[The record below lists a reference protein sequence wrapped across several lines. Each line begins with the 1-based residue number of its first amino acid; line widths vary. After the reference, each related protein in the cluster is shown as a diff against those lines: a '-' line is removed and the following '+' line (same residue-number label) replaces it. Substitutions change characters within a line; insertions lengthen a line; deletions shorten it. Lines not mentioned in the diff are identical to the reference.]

1 MLLDMVMG
9 DKREYGTGTLY
20 VGKDGCWWARWRTSD
35 GRRPHRKL
43 GPART
48 SGRREGLTKK
58 EAEAKLRELVLAD
71 NGGERSR
78 NRAAPTVKEMG
89 DALIARMRRDDLKK
103 SHIET
108 ASGHLRKHI
117 NPLLGDML
125 VSEVVES
132 DTERLVTRLT
142 NAGLAPKTI
151 HNYIGTFHSVMGL
164 AVRGRH
170 IERNPAA
177 MAELPKVRKSKT
189 LRFLNHDEL
198 DRVIS
203 TPLPESDQE
212 LVAAFPPSRKKDR
225 TSEFGGPQAVRDWW
239 PVLRMLILMAAMT
252 GMRLG
257 ELRALR
263 WSDIDYRA
271 MKIRVRREYVRGQYD
286 TPKSLG
292 SERGIPLAA
301 RLVTELDEHHQRTVW
316 NQDSDLVLAHPH
328 TGRPLDHARIGLHY
342 HAALVRADVRKI
354 RVHDLRHTFGT
365 TMAASGKVSL
375 RTLQEWMGHED
386 IRTTQIYA
394 DYMPGE
400 RESELIDDA
409 FAPRTNRGPIFAKEP
424 LRDPLERL

>member
-1 MLLDMVMG
+1 MLLVMG
-9 DKREYGTGTLY
+9 DRREYGTGTLY
-20 VGKDGCWWARWRTSD
+20 IGKDGCWWARWRTRD
-35 GRRPHRKL
+35 DRRPHRKL

-48 SGRREGLTKK
+48 PGRREGLTKK
-58 EAEAKLRELVLAD
+58 EAEAKLRELMIGD

-89 DALIARMRRDDLKK
+89 DALIARMRRDDLKN

-117 NPLLGDML
+117 NPMLRDML

-151 HNYIGTFHSVMGL
+151 RNYIGTFHSVMGL

-198 DRVIS
+198 NRVIS

-225 TSEFGGPQAVRDWW
+225 TSEFGGPQAARDWW
-239 PVLRMLILMAAMT
+239 PVLRMLILLAAMT

-286 TPKSLG
+286 EPKSLG

-301 RLVTELDEHHQRTVW
+301 RLVTELDEHHKHSVW
-316 NQDSDLVLAHPH
+316 NQDDDLVLAHPH

-365 TMAASGKVSL
+365 TMAASAPASAPSRNGWVT
-375 RTLQEWMGHED
+375 RTSA
-386 IRTTQIYA
+386 RPRSTPTTCPA
-394 DYMPGE
+394 SASP
-400 RESELIDDA
+400 
-409 FAPRTNRGPIFAKEP
+409 N
-424 LRDPLERL
+424 

>member
-1 MLLDMVMG
+1 
-9 DKREYGTGTLY
+9 
-20 VGKDGCWWARWRTSD
+20 
-35 GRRPHRKL
+35 
-43 GPART
+43 
-48 SGRREGLTKK
+48 
-58 EAEAKLRELVLAD
+58 LVLAD
-71 NGGERSR
+71 NGGERSG

-89 DALIARMRRDDLKK
+89 DALIARMRRDDLKR

-117 NPLLGDML
+117 NPMLGDML

-151 HNYIGTFHSVMGL
+151 RNYIGTFHSVMGL

-177 MAELPKVRKSKT
+177 MAELPKVRKSKR

-198 DRVIS
+198 NRVVS

-239 PVLRMLILMAAMT
+239 PVLRMMILLAAMT

-286 TPKSLG
+286 KPKSLG

-342 HAALVRADVRKI
+342 HAALVRADVRRI

-394 DYMPGE
+394 DYMPAE

-409 FAPRTNRGPIFAKEP
+409 FAPRTIRGPIFAKEP

>member
-1 MLLDMVMG
+1 MQQEAVRT
-9 DKREYGTGTLY
+9 KRSRRGPDPFRRDPAALQSTSPCLPSAQASQ
-20 VGKDGCWWARWRTSD
+20 ARCDRTPFA
-35 GRRPHRKL
+35 RLTRPTAAASL

-58 EAEAKLRELVLAD
+58 EAGGKLRELVLAD

-108 ASGHLRKHI
+108 VSGHLRKHI
-117 NPLLGDML
+117 NPLLGEML

-170 IERNPAA
+170 IERNPAT

-198 DRVIS
+198 DRVVS
-203 TPLPESDQE
+203 TELPESDRE

-225 TSEFGGPQAVRDWW
+225 TSEFGGPQAVRGLVARSAHAD
-239 PVLRMLILMAAMT
+239 PDGGDDRHAS
-252 GMRLG
+252 R
-257 ELRALR
+257 RA
-263 WSDIDYRA
+263 
-271 MKIRVRREYVRGQYD
+271 EG
-286 TPKSLG
+286 
-292 SERGIPLAA
+292 
-301 RLVTELDEHHQRTVW
+301 
-316 NQDSDLVLAHPH
+316 
-328 TGRPLDHARIGLHY
+328 
-342 HAALVRADVRKI
+342 AALV
-354 RVHDLRHTFGT
+354 
-365 TMAASGKVSL
+365 
-375 RTLQEWMGHED
+375 
-386 IRTTQIYA
+386 
-394 DYMPGE
+394 
-400 RESELIDDA
+400 
-409 FAPRTNRGPIFAKEP
+409 
-424 LRDPLERL
+424 

>member
-1 MLLDMVMG
+1 MLLVMG

-20 VGKDGCWWARWRTSD
+20 VGKDGCWWARWRTRD

-142 NAGLAPKTI
+142 NAALAPKTI

-177 MAELPKVRKSKT
+177 MA
-189 LRFLNHDEL
+189 
-198 DRVIS
+198 
-203 TPLPESDQE
+203 
-212 LVAAFPPSRKKDR
+212 
-225 TSEFGGPQAVRDWW
+225 
-239 PVLRMLILMAAMT
+239 
-252 GMRLG
+252 
-257 ELRALR
+257 
-263 WSDIDYRA
+263 
-271 MKIRVRREYVRGQYD
+271 
-286 TPKSLG
+286 
-292 SERGIPLAA
+292 A
-301 RLVTELDEHHQRTVW
+301 RQ
-316 NQDSDLVLAHPH
+316 
-328 TGRPLDHARIGLHY
+328 
-342 HAALVRADVRKI
+342 
-354 RVHDLRHTFGT
+354 
-365 TMAASGKVSL
+365 
-375 RTLQEWMGHED
+375 
-386 IRTTQIYA
+386 
-394 DYMPGE
+394 
-400 RESELIDDA
+400 
-409 FAPRTNRGPIFAKEP
+409 
-424 LRDPLERL
+424 